1 MICRNN
7 HRWKTTVA
15 WGALLAAM
23 MTAPVGALAED
34 KPASSS
40 VAAQPDAKKEKPAQK
55 ADSGKAGAKG
65 DAAKPAAGAKPE
77 EKKSY
82 YVPTRGYRLE
92 PQPDIPPYVRNLGKT
107 YDQFKGIDWLNVG
120 LDFTRTL
127 RVSPERLPPLDGHG
141 DQPAQ
146 LAAQTLPQFS
156 VAVAHAR
163 LCRHPGYSRSLPRR
177 RRVPGLA
184 RLQQHL

>member
-120 LDFTRTL
+120 LDSRARFEFRQNDYRPWTDTATN
-127 RVSPERLPPLDGHG
+127 PPSSQRKL
-141 DQPAQ
+141 
-146 LAAQTLPQFS
+146 LPQFA